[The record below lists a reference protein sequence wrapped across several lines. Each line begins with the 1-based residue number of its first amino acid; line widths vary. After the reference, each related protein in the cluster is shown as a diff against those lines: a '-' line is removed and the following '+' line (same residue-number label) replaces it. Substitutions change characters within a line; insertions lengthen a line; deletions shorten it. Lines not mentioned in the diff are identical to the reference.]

1 MKKIDFK
8 KPKYALP
15 LLVLPFLFLVNYV
28 ALDMAIPAE
37 AKGAGH
43 ALKETDQ
50 IITDLPDANL
60 EKRAINSKF
69 GAGMEEHKNR
79 RDYSAIRELE
89 QEAGPQQ
96 DYGSVYSEEEKRMLD
111 SINTAIMT
119 DKQSP
124 GFMSRVNQRQSADR
138 NRYAAT
144 TPAASSR
151 PRTYQKPESTY
162 EKEMRLFKEQ
172 MKFIDSLGKAGE
184 EPKRPTN
191 KKLAATSKKEAK
203 ASTEDAPEAMA
214 VSKTANPNSAYFN
227 TVKDDD
233 QEQFI
238 KAILDEGLKIR
249 DGGRIRIR
257 LLDDIYVN
265 NFEIEKGSYL
275 YGIVSGFNAQRV
287 EINITSLLYGKQI
300 IPVNLSIYDNDGLAG
315 LYVPASQFREFTKQL
330 AANTT
335 NGQTIDF
342 SDNPENTNQML
353 FSMMD
358 RMAQTTTRAV
368 GKSVRQNKAKLKY
381 NTIVYLIDNKAKK
394 N

>member
-8 KPKYALP
+8 NPKYALP
-15 LLVLPFLFLVNYV
+15 VIVLPFLFLFNYL
-28 ALDMAIPAE
+28 ALEMATPVE
-37 AKGAGH
+37 AKEGRH
-43 ALKETDQ
+43 AFKETDE
-50 IITDLPDANL
+50 IITELPDANL
-60 EKRAINSKF
+60 DKRNIDNKF
-69 GAGMEEHKNR
+69 AAGIEEHKNT

-89 QEAGPQQ
+89 QEQGRQQ
-96 DYGSVYSEEEKRMLD
+96 EYGSVYSEKEKRMLD

-119 DKQSP
+119 DKPSP
-124 GFMSRVNQRQSADR
+124 GFMSRVSERQNYDR

-144 TPAASSR
+144 TPAANPR
-151 PRTYQKPESTY
+151 PRSYAKPESAY

-172 MKFIDSLGKAGE
+172 MKFIDSLDKAGE
-184 EPKRPTN
+184 APKRPTN
-191 KKLAATSKKEAK
+191 KKFAAIPKKEVK
-203 ASTEDAPEAMA
+203 EEAPDPLA
-214 VSKTANPNSAYFN
+214 VRKTANPNSAYFN
-227 TVKDDD
+227 TVKDDGP
-233 QEQFI
+233 EQFI

-257 LLDDIYVN
+257 LLDDIYVSDY
-265 NFEIEKGSYL
+265 EIEKGSYL

-287 EINITSLLYGKQI
+287 EITISSLLYGNQI

-330 AANTT
+330 AANST

-342 SDNPENTNQML
+342 GDNPENTNQML

-358 RMAQTTTRAV
+358 KMAQTTTRAV